1 MISYTLRVENFEP
14 SVLQPF
20 YEGCWKTCGA
30 FLLWSSG
37 EGPGGVVLHAPNF
50 VGTVYDIM
58 NVPPRK

>member
-20 YEGCWKTCGA
+20 YEGCSKTCGA
-30 FLLWSSG
+30 FLLWSS
-37 EGPGGVVLHAPNF
+37 GGVVLHAPNF

-58 NVPPRK
+58 NVPPGQ